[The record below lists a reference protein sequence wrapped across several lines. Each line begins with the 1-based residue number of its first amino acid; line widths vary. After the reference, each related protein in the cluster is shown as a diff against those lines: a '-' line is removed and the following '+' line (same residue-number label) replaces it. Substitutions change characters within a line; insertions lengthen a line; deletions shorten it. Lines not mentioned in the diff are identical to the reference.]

1 MRSTT
6 KKLFLVVLGGRCMGC
21 HIEQHDVRW
30 VVGETIETT
39 LPQLRREWIGLRRGL
54 HIDSYRCIDH
64 VDSHRVEVVEQNQDP
79 TSVDGPRLW
88 FVNLGAY
95 EPTSMAEQHHFGVIV
110 ARSAAS
116 AKARARQRW
125 LRGQEQ
131 VHKDDLH
138 PVQMD
143 SSLDDLLPIV
153 GNGQWHLKL
162 IPDPQHLEAAE
173 QPDWYGYWRI

>member
-1 MRSTT
+1 MSSA
-6 KKLFLVVLGGRCMGC
+6 KKLFLVVLGGRSQGC

-64 VDSHRVEVVEQNQDP
+64 VDGHRVEVVEQTQDP
-79 TSVDGPRLW
+79 SSVDGARLW

-95 EPTSMAEQHHFGVIV
+95 DPTSMAEQHHFGVIV

-125 LRGQEQ
+125 LQGQEQ

-138 PVQMD
+138 PMQMD
-143 SSLDDLLPIV
+143 SALDDLLPIE
-153 GNGQWHLKL
+153 GNGHWQLKL
-162 IPDPQHLEAAE
+162 IADPQDHEAAE
-173 QPDWYGYWRI
+173 HPDWYGYWKI